1 MLRKVRNGWMLSGVD
16 NHPYPQHT
24 ARVSQAAGM
33 VSVQAECSPNDAL
46 SLMAERAQ
54 LEHVSLWALA
64 RGVIEHTIRFN

>member
-1 MLRKVRNGWMLSGVD
+1 
-16 NHPYPQHT
+16 
-24 ARVSQAAGM
+24 M